1 MVAKKAL
8 KQKEVMIQ
16 SGKGGSF
23 MPYRIIG
30 NIQYASLCKF
40 MVSLGVLFVFLP
52 LIMLYLFLGSQDGGV
67 FSNDEWLTYTEETK
81 YLLMTKNRLYVAA
94 VDWFPYISISSII
107 VGGFFFI
114 IGFNKW
120 SELQEL
126 EIKEKKVGVENMQG
140 GTKEQIQMKHDRKE
154 LQEEDSEKPDISD
167 NRVSPISNKET
178 GAVSS
183 KNNEAQLDEENQP
196 KAPKERLTLK
206 EHRAKFE
213 LMLNECASI
222 LQNKFYM
229 THEVRQN
236 VEINGK
242 CYDIIAVSKNDSDC
256 DIIYEVIVDS
266 SRSPRLHRAA
276 IAFLTKSR
284 IEYKNHVGRACK
296 TVLLIVAP
304 ENCSQSYERCIKR
317 DYIHLKNS
325 EEMSFMFANVDR
337 LEQLIQ
343 IKKDGS
349 IIHEL

>member
-1 MVAKKAL
+1 
-8 KQKEVMIQ
+8 
-16 SGKGGSF
+16 
-23 MPYRIIG
+23 MPYRFIG

-52 LIMLYLFLGSQDGGV
+52 LIILYLFLSRQDGVV
-67 FSNDEWLTYTEETK
+67 FSKNEWLTYTEESK
-81 YLLMTKNRLYVAA
+81 YLLTAKNQLYVAV
-94 VDWFPYISISSII
+94 VDWFPYLSCASII
-107 VGGFFFI
+107 AGVIFFV
-114 IGFNKW
+114 IGFIKWNK
-120 SELQEL
+120 LQEL
-126 EIKEKKVGVENMQG
+126 EIEEKKVGVENMKG

-154 LQEEDSEKPDISD
+154 LQEEDPEKPDISD

-206 EHRAKFE
+206 ERRAKFE
-213 LMLNECASI
+213 LMLNECAAI

-256 DIIYEVIVDS
+256 DIIYEVIVGS
-266 SRSPRLHRAA
+266 SISSQLHMAA
-276 IAFLTKSR
+276 INFLTKSR
-284 IEYKNHVGRACK
+284 KEYKIHVGRVCK

-304 ENCSQSYERCIKR
+304 ENRRQSYERIIKR
-317 DYIHLKNS
+317 NYIHLKTS
-325 EEMSFMFANVDR
+325 EEMSFMFANENS
-337 LEQLIQ
+337 LEQLIH
-343 IKKDGS
+343 IKKNGG